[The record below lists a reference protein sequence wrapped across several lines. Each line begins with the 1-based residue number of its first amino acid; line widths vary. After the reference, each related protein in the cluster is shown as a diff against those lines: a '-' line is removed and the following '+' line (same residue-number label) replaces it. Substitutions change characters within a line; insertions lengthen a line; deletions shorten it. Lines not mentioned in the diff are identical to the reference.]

1 MNLLRALPFAA
12 VAACGFA
19 PTGEPDTL
27 ADQLTARAYLD
38 VAADSQLAVTA
49 VAHGQPLALAP
60 TIVGGEV
67 VARTTADGYLLV
79 EDLTLPLADLT
90 VPAGVFGSTPTRF
103 TDLVVS
109 LGTQLAVPL
118 PPDGGDADALSG
130 SGRAD
135 LILDWAVVEPDGAV
149 RPLGLRR
156 AARAPFTVT
165 IRRDDAGAL
174 RAELGAR
181 TGDVLIAGD
190 AALTDVALAVVGASS
205 AE

>member
-12 VAACGFA
+12 LAACGFA
-19 PTGEPDTL
+19 PTGESITL
-27 ADQLTARAYLD
+27 AEQLSSRAYLD
-38 VAADSQLAVTA
+38 VATDSQLAVTA
-49 VAHGQPLALAP
+49 VAHGQPLELAP
-60 TIVGGEV
+60 TIIGGEV
-67 VARTTADGYLLV
+67 VARTTADGYLLI

-90 VPAGVFGSTPTRF
+90 VPAGVFGATPTRF

-118 PPDGGDADALSG
+118 PPDGGELDVVAG
-130 SGRAD
+130 TGRAD
-135 LILDWAVVEPDGAV
+135 LILDWALVDTDGTV

-156 AARAPFTVT
+156 APRTPFTVA
-165 IRRDDAGAL
+165 IHRDVDGTL

-181 TGDVLIAGD
+181 TSEVVIAGD
-190 AALTDVALAVVGASS
+190 AALTDVALAVVGASA